1 MSQEHGFAV
10 KRLQGH
16 RKNALFA
23 SAAGSIAAVS
33 GKACAVSDTA
43 QRSRDKGR
51 GRSMAQDFLYET
63 GKLFVKQGGTYD
75 KEI

>member
-43 QRSRDKGR
+43 QRSRDKEVLESFAGQIKVNVIR
-51 GRSMAQDFLYET
+51 ESRAVEYA
-63 GKLFVKQGGTYD
+63 K
-75 KEI
+75 

>member
-43 QRSRDKGR
+43 QRSRDK
-51 GRSMAQDFLYET
+51 SFALWA
-63 GKLFVKQGGTYD
+63 
-75 KEI
+75 

>member
-43 QRSRDKGR
+43 QRSRDK
-51 GRSMAQDFLYET
+51 E
-63 GKLFVKQGGTYD
+63 V
-75 KEI
+75 

>member
-33 GKACAVSDTA
+33 GKACAVSDIA
-43 QRSRDKGR
+43 QRSRDKEVLESFAGDEAWR
-51 GRSMAQDFLYET
+51 RIFCM
-63 GKLFVKQGGTYD
+63 KQGNCL
-75 KEI
+75 

>member
-23 SAAGSIAAVS
+23 SAAGSIAAVF

-43 QRSRDKGR
+43 QRSRDKEVLE
-51 GRSMAQDFLYET
+51 SFAFWA
-63 GKLFVKQGGTYD
+63 
-75 KEI
+75 